1 MYALQNARLLKVR
14 NMDIKLKDLQGDQ
27 RELAEIIGIE
37 KYLELVTRYGG
48 TTIYIAKKDKLLN
61 AKRDLSIVKKFNGY
75 NYKSLANEYQLTERM
90 VREIIA
96 RENKRLG
103 GCQLSF
109 FDDS

>member
-1 MYALQNARLLKVR
+1 MEIQLS
-14 NMDIKLKDLQGDQ
+14 DLQGDQ

-37 KYLELVTRYGG
+37 AYLHLVKIYGG
-48 TTIYIAKKDKLLN
+48 TTIYIAKMDKLLN
-61 AKRDLSIVKKFNGY
+61 AKRDLNIVKKFNGY
-75 NYKSLANEYQLTERM
+75 NYKSLANEYKLTERM

-96 RENKRLG
+96 HENKRLS